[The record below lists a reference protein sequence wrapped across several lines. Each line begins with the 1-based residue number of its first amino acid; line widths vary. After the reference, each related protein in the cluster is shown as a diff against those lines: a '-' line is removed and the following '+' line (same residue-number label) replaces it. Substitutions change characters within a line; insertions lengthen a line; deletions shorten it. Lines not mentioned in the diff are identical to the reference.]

1 MSSNVEG
8 QASNVEG
15 AGDVPHDLHHGGII
29 EALLVRFDSYPA
41 DCAETMRALGKA
53 YLVVEGSIDR
63 DRLAARRR
71 IIRRFGDIVP
81 YVSSDDDDE
90 RAAAQRL
97 LVSLWPAG
105 TNAAAA
111 LCAPHV
117 DVLVRSLKF
126 EKFPDHRRPEP
137 GWTLSAWVDFVIG
150 AVGVRGL
157 VNDYRFPDL
166 DGDRN
171 RAVWTSEVLAH
182 LGPAA
187 FEEHAGMLISILGD
201 ADMDI
206 NAHWNN
212 HDEISRL
219 LQMLDPKVLA
229 SHTGHLIAGMLTAQ
243 PWAASEFFPEV
254 FAKFSPDAQ
263 ETDLLPAIVRLSHHD
278 DSEYRYY
285 ALLLIEVVD
294 PPLRERTC
302 ATMVVDLLRDQN
314 ADVRLYAMS
323 TLEKK
328 FELHT
333 IAAHA
338 PVIAEFLTGLD
349 TGMRLHAFQTLRKL
363 EQHDIEKYV
372 PVIVRCVDDPDLSVG
387 LEALHTLCQLGP
399 RVIETCLSVIVPQLH
414 PGGRLWHDALNCME
428 KLEPHVLEPHAA
440 LIAAC
445 CQDKQYIMKVDSAFA
460 LFEKLPASLQMEHVH
475 AVEAMKQIQF
485 ETHDHVQAKK
495 VAAKFAGICER
506 ADRLIEALYAP
517 GGPGFLQAQ
526 ADFQSHA

>member
-1 MSSNVEG
+1 MILIDGAPGTPDDRVNSRALVTNPSLFRRRDSSRGKSRATRGLKRTLSFARAARGSPRAMSSNVEG
-8 QASNVEG
+8 QPSNVEG
-15 AGDVPHDLHHGGII
+15 AGDVPLDLGHHGGII
-29 EALLVRFDSYPA
+29 EALLVRLDSYP
-41 DCAETMRALGKA
+41 AETMRALGEA

-105 TNAAAA
+105 THAAAA

-117 DVLVRSLKF
+117 DVIVRSLKF
-126 EKFPDHRRPEP
+126 ESFPDPRRPEP

-166 DGDRN
+166 DGGVRV
-171 RAVWTSEVLAH
+171 VWTSAVLAH

-206 NAHWNN
+206 DAHWNN

-243 PWAASEFFPEV
+243 YWAASEFFPEV

-263 ETDLLPAIVRLSHHD
+263 EDAYQPTEQHRCYARLMPAHRCS
-278 DSEYRYY
+278 S
-285 ALLLIEVVD
+285 
-294 PPLRERTC
+294 PLRAAGWLGQVCCEC
-302 ATMVVDLLRDQN
+302 AT
-314 ADVRLYAMS
+314 LYLS
-323 TLEKK
+323 T
-328 FELHT
+328 
-333 IAAHA
+333 
-338 PVIAEFLTGLD
+338 
-349 TGMRLHAFQTLRKL
+349 
-363 EQHDIEKYV
+363 
-372 PVIVRCVDDPDLSVG
+372 
-387 LEALHTLCQLGP
+387 
-399 RVIETCLSVIVPQLH
+399 
-414 PGGRLWHDALNCME
+414 
-428 KLEPHVLEPHAA
+428 
-440 LIAAC
+440 
-445 CQDKQYIMKVDSAFA
+445 
-460 LFEKLPASLQMEHVH
+460 
-475 AVEAMKQIQF
+475 
-485 ETHDHVQAKK
+485 
-495 VAAKFAGICER
+495 
-506 ADRLIEALYAP
+506 
-517 GGPGFLQAQ
+517 
-526 ADFQSHA
+526 